1 MPVSKE
7 SKRYSSTS
15 GNGWGRITLE
25 LDKHTNIDAARFEAS
40 TIVRQTWPDLPEELS
55 YPILEMSR
63 PDDKESRPFM
73 SYTLN
78 ASATP
83 IFIQRFAED
92 QIKPRLS
99 SVQGIYRIDVSGAT
113 PMEWRL
119 EYDSRQLRDLGDHDR
134 GYPIGDQPILQ
145 KRSSLEPLI
154 WDKEIPARNG
164 FVWR

>member
-7 SKRYSSTS
+7 SKRSPRPRETD
-15 GNGWGRITLE
+15 GEGLLLE

-119 EYDSRQLRDLGDHDR
+119 EYDSRQLRDLGITIEDIQSAISQ
-134 GYPIGDQPILQ
+134 YYK
-145 KRSSLEPLI
+145 KRVP
-154 WDKEIPARNG
+154 WNR
-164 FVWR
+164 